1 MSPLKINQSF
11 EKRGLAN
18 ISSPELATYSPKGSK
33 QFDPR
38 PPFVTE
44 ASDTL
49 RTNPVEPEC
58 PMGYNMRMRGTETRE
73 LFDRYAN
80 MLSARRPRNN
90 KRKFSSRTH
99 IAALSNHSTPSDH
112 AAENAELRQLVLGRQ
127 FCYATLKNP
136 FHRLT
141 GHDSSTP
148 TDTTPK
154 SSGVVPPRYA
164 AAHQVAPPSVAAIQ
178 NQTATVPG
186 QHGVPFLTRRLDDQ
200 RNKRSRAP
208 RRKTPADHRLRNN
221 QLWVHGTVWHSKRVQ
236 PRIPVRIL
244 LDTGAV
250 GGVLTCP

>member
-1 MSPLKINQSF
+1 
-11 EKRGLAN
+11 
-18 ISSPELATYSPKGSK
+18 
-33 QFDPR
+33 
-38 PPFVTE
+38 
-44 ASDTL
+44 
-49 RTNPVEPEC
+49 
-58 PMGYNMRMRGTETRE
+58 MRMRGTETRE
-73 LFDRYAN
+73 LFDRYEN
-80 MLSARRPRNN
+80 MLSTRRPRNN

-141 GHDSSTP
+141 GHDSSIP

-154 SSGVVPPRYA
+154 PSGVVPPRYA

-200 RNKRSRAP
+200 RNKPSRAP
-208 RRKTPADHRLRNN
+208 QGKTPADRLRND

-236 PRIPVRIL
+236 PRIPVEIL
-244 LDTGAV
+244 LDTGAG
-250 GGVLTCP
+250 GGVLHVRSPILYTPTVGRSQPKAKRKR